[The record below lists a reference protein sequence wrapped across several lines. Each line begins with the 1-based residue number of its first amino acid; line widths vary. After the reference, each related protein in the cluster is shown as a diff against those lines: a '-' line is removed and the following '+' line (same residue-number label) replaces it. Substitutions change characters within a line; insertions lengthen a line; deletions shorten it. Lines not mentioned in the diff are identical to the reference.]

1 MSRLRVRPSAV
12 AWIVFGVAV
21 AVFGLATDPTV
32 VHVGS
37 LIAVW
42 GIWSSSFNLIWGYAG
57 QFSLAQVGFGAVAAY
72 TVAVLTV
79 EYEWSFW
86 PAVPVGILLAVA
98 LSLVVGATSA
108 RLAGFNFAIMTLA
121 FALLV
126 LRVIQ
131 GWEITGRTIGI
142 RSNWDI
148 GTIDMGAVTWELAPG
163 DGGYVFFVALVLAV
177 VLAFLGRLPRT
188 RTGRA
193 LTAIREDE
201 VLAQAVGVDPF
212 RYRLV
217 AFSTSAVIAAVG
229 GITYAAYVRYLSPT
243 FFAMAAVITM
253 IVQVVVGGRGK
264 QFGAVAG
271 AAVYIS
277 LSEWLHVGGDWS
289 EGFFGVVLIALV
301 LFAPEGLLGLNR
313 RSRLAR
319 LVLDRRQ
326 SDEPRRAPT
335 DEGLPEPVDVR

>member
-1 MSRLRVRPSAV
+1 MSRLRVRSSAV
-12 AWIVFGVAV
+12 TWIVFGLAV
-21 AVFGLATDPTV
+21 AVFGLATDPTI

-37 LIAVW
+37 LIMVW

-86 PAVPVGILLAVA
+86 PAVPVGIFLAVV
-98 LSLVVGATSA
+98 LSLIVGATSS
-108 RLAGFNFAIMTLA
+108 RLSGFNFAIMTLA

-131 GWEITGRTIGI
+131 GSEITGRTIGI

-148 GTIDMGAVTWELAPG
+148 GTIDMGPVTWEISPG
-163 DGGYVFFVALVLAV
+163 EGGFVFFVALILAV
-177 VLAFLGRLPRT
+177 VLVFLGRLPGT
-188 RTGRA
+188 RTGGA

-217 AFSTSAVIAAVG
+217 AFSTSAVIAAIG

-243 FFAMAAVITM
+243 FFAMTAVITM
-253 IVQVVVGGRGK
+253 IVQVVVGGRGA

-271 AAVYIS
+271 AAVYIG

-289 EGFFGVVLIALV
+289 EGFFGLVLIALV
-301 LFAPEGLLGLNR
+301 LFAPEGLLGLSR

-319 LVLDRRQ
+319 LVDRL
-326 SDEPRRAPT
+326 RRTERSPSSPDGAVPQA
-335 DEGLPEPVDVR
+335 VDAR